1 MGSADETIDRCD
13 YCRLPIPRRTVT
25 VDHDGQEYKFCSES
39 CRDAQADHDQVFTE
53 YHGFRRF
60 QPGVSALDA
69 SLPQGIPRNSFVML
83 TDLAG
88 TRNEAVHAE
97 LVWRALQ
104 RGEQVIVM
112 TFLEPPVSFIQ
123 TFVTLEWNILP
134 YLEENLLHIVDCF
147 TYRVSDRDRMFDR
160 MNSWNRHLSAVAADA
175 CTHVRDPSEIGELE
189 SRLDS
194 ALEAHDMQDEGIV
207 VIDSLTEFGTHVQPI
222 QAYNFVKDVRADVCK
237 GRFVPIFAGATV
249 TSEENTFPH
258 DLEYMVDGI
267 IEMRINPEIVE
278 DALVKQI
285 RVRKM
290 SGVLTYPEWSVYEY
304 TSGQGI
310 VTFDPIEEMK
320 ESRRARGEDVDAADE
335 RPGDEQTSEQEVMDA
350 ETAVVEADQADVTV
364 IDAAGGDAEN
374 GDDADEDDP
383 EAGDGDPA
391 DGEN

>member
-1 MGSADETIDRCD
+1 MAPEDDPSIDRCD
-13 YCRLPIPRRTVT
+13 YCRLPIPRKTVT
-25 VDHDGQEYKFCSES
+25 IDHEGDRYQFCSSS
-39 CRDAQADHDQVFTE
+39 CRDALLEHDRVFTE

-60 QPGVSALDA
+60 RPGVSALES

-104 RGEQVIVM
+104 RGEPVVIM
-112 TFLEPPVSFIQ
+112 AFLEPPVSLIQ
-123 TFVTLEWNILP
+123 TFVTLEWNVLP
-134 YLEENLLHIVDCF
+134 YLEEGLLHIVDCF

-160 MNSWNRHLSAVAADA
+160 MNTWNRHLSAVAEHG
-175 CTHVRDPSEIGELE
+175 CTRVRDPSEIGELE

-194 ALEAHDMQDEGIV
+194 ALEDHGMQDAGIV
-207 VIDSLTEFGTHVQPI
+207 VIDSLTEFGTLTQPI

-249 TSEENTFPH
+249 TSEEDTFPH
-258 DLEYMVDGI
+258 DMEYMVDGI

-304 TSGQGI
+304 TSGEGI
-310 VTFDPIEEMK
+310 VTFDPIEEIK
-320 ESRRARGEDVDAADE
+320 ESKRARGEAVDESDGT
-335 RPGDEQTSEQEVMDA
+335 PEQDGESDDGSGGE
-350 ETAVVEADQADVTV
+350 AVVRTDTATVVAEQAEVKVSGD
-364 IDAAGGDAEN
+364 DGGDG
-374 GDDADEDDP
+374 GDD
-383 EAGDGDPA
+383 GDSEGDA
-391 DGEN
+391 TQQ